1 MQECFEEGAKNGL
14 YEFKGHRAI
23 GGLRAALFC
32 PIPDESVY
40 RLADF
45 LEDFAQKYE
54 WSGKINLK
62 IDWQS
67 LSKWLEH
74 IVWCLSLAHAPPG
87 TSAYEFTTSYFFV
100 IVV

>member
-14 YEFKGHRAI
+14 YEFKGHRAL

-54 WSGKINLK
+54 
-62 IDWQS
+62 
-67 LSKWLEH
+67 
-74 IVWCLSLAHAPPG
+74 
-87 TSAYEFTTSYFFV
+87 
-100 IVV
+100 

>member
-1 MQECFEEGAKNGL
+1 MKDKALRSDITVTWRIDNEKIMQECFEEGARNGL

-54 WSGKINLK
+54 
-62 IDWQS
+62 
-67 LSKWLEH
+67 
-74 IVWCLSLAHAPPG
+74 
-87 TSAYEFTTSYFFV
+87 
-100 IVV
+100 